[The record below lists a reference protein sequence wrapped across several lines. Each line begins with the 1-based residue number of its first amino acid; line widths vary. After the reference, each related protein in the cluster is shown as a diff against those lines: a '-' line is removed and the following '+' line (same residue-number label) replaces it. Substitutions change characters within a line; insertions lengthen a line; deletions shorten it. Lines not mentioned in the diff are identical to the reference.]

1 MSVVHTYGPRS
12 TGNLVT
18 LVPSSADCPMHLSSS
33 TAGKSKL
40 TLGYFNAQSA
50 RQKAGETCE
59 FVVDDDLDV
68 LILTEPLL
76 LVGLDES
83 CLRDLTPS
91 LCWWL
96 KGTSPVSE
104 T

>member
-1 MSVVHTYGPRS
+1 
-12 TGNLVT
+12 
-18 LVPSSADCPMHLSSS
+18 MHLSSS

-40 TLGYFNAQSA
+40 TLGHFNAQSA

-59 FVVDDDLDV
+59 FVVDDDLEV
-68 LILTEPLL
+68 LILNEPLL

-96 KGTSPVSE
+96 KGTNPVSQ